1 MVLQNVPTLR
11 NIVMDAGVMGK
22 KSDYTTK
29 TGPLDDAELDA
40 LAKRLNLGRWNFY
53 GALYV
58 SSHFFINR
66 VPIHAPLYSDCSL

>member
-58 SSHFFINR
+58 LIPFLSRSFSPSTNSNSS
-66 VPIHAPLYSDCSL
+66 L